1 MKEYR
6 HHTKEFK
13 LSVLNELN
21 YKSTAEVSK
30 EHEIHPVMLSRW
42 KKELAENPGK
52 AFAGNGNICH
62 YEAEI
67 AKRDRLIGQL
77 CLENDLLK
85 KTTIRLQEL
94 NAEEKIMKRIK

>member
-1 MKEYR
+1 MRKYR
-6 HHTKEFK
+6 HYTREFK
-13 LSVLNELN
+13 LSLLNELN
-21 YKSTAEVSK
+21 FKSAVEVSR
-30 EHEIHPVMLSRW
+30 EHDIHPVMLSKQ

-77 CLENDLLK
+77 CLENVLLK
-85 KTTIRLQEL
+85 KTAIRLQEL
-94 NAEEKIMKRIK
+94 NAEEKIMKSTK

>member
-1 MKEYR
+1 MRKYR
-6 HHTKEFK
+6 HYTREFK
-13 LSVLNELN
+13 LSLLNELN
-21 YKSTAEVSK
+21 FKSAVEVSR
-30 EHEIHPVMLSRW
+30 EHDIHPVMLSKW

-85 KTTIRLQEL
+85 KTAIRLQEL
-94 NAEEKIMKRIK
+94 NAEEKIMKRTK